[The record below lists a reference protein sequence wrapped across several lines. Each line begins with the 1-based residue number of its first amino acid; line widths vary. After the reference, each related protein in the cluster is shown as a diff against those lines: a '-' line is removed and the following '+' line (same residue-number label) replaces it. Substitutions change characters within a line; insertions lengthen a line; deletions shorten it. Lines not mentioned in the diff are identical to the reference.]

1 MKIYL
6 SILLSLCFLTASAGN
21 EKSREKTVGG
31 TFLME
36 VPSYMSLEQAKRE
49 AIIKAQN
56 QAIEEAFGSSVSSS
70 NRATIK
76 NIDGRSETSFMSIS
90 EGKVRGV
97 WLGDK
102 EEPKFERV
110 LQDGRDWL
118 RVTVKGVAREIVS
131 AGVEFITKT
140 LRYKPDLELEA
151 STFKNNDDFFLYF
164 RSPTDG
170 YLTVFLFDITTN
182 QVFCM
187 LPYQSSGK
195 GAYSIT
201 RDEEYYLFAPNKAKP
216 DDGQVDEF
224 VLTCTEPNIEELS
237 ELYVI
242 FSPNYYAKVGAQKEK
257 QQLTDDLMLPS
268 SLDYKDFNK
277 WLLKYQQKDEAMQ
290 VKRIELLIKKN

>member
-6 SILLSLCFLTASAGN
+6 SILLSLCFLTASADN
-21 EKSREKTVGG
+21 EKGREKTVGG
-31 TFLME
+31 TYLTE
-36 VPSYMSLEQAKRE
+36 VPPYLSLEQAKRE

-70 NRATIK
+70 SRTTVK
-76 NIDGRSETSFMSIS
+76 NIDGRSETNFMSIS

-110 LQDGRDWL
+110 VQDGRDWL
-118 RVTVKGVAREIVS
+118 RVTVKGVAREIIS
-131 AGVEFITKT
+131 AGVEFTAKT